1 MRVAKTIAYKAETAE
16 STAKGMAGRLSGSRR
31 LRREGRIDH
40 AKHNVNQAGT
50 KIKDAF
56 RN

>member
-1 MRVAKTIAYKAETAE
+1 MRVAKTIAHKAETAE